1 MFCVDI
7 IISTMKNEHL
17 NEIIEPVNANS
28 HDILLLETL
37 SKNVNR
43 LMENEHI
50 SASELG
56 RRINLPA
63 STIKKIRNC
72 DAPNPTVA
80 TLLPIA
86 RYFSLTLSQLVGDEN
101 MPYHAIH
108 GTLQKIPVLSW
119 EEVISHTQNPVRISK
134 TMSLDPPESPS
145 AYALVVE
152 QNNLD
157 NLSEG
162 TVLIVNPEIKPKHL
176 DLVIAHKAGQTSVC
190 VKQWIDELG
199 EVYLKPLISG
209 CPFTAFTQEH
219 TILGVV
225 TEYRKRLTVHG
236 D

>member
-1 MFCVDI
+1 
-7 IISTMKNEHL
+7 MKNDNVIDTIEPL
-17 NEIIEPVNANS
+17 NENN
-28 HDILLLETL
+28 HDILLLEML
-37 SKNVNR
+37 SKNVNV
-43 LMENEHI
+43 LMDKAHI

-101 MPYHAIH
+101 MPYYAVH
-108 GTLQKIPVLSW
+108 GSLQKVPVLSW
-119 EEVISHTQNPVRISK
+119 DEVVLHTQNTVLTSRTICV
-134 TMSLDPPESPS
+134 DPPESPS

-162 TVLIVNPEIKPKHL
+162 TLLIINPEIKPKHL
-176 DLVIAHKAGQTSVC
+176 DLVIVHKIGQTSVC
-190 VKQWIDELG
+190 LKQWIDELG
-199 EVYLKPLISG
+199 EIYMKPLISG
-209 CPFTAFTQEH
+209 CPFAAFTQEH
-219 TILGVV
+219 AILGVV
-225 TEYRKRLTVHG
+225 TEYRKRLTSHE

>member
-1 MFCVDI
+1 MDI
-7 IISTMKNEHL
+7 IMSNMINDNLVETIAPFNE
-17 NEIIEPVNANS
+17 NDN
-28 HDILLLETL
+28 DILLLETL
-37 SKNVNR
+37 SKNVNA
-43 LMENEHI
+43 LMESVHI

-101 MPYHAIH
+101 MPYHAVH
-108 GTLQKIPVLSW
+108 GSLQKIPVLSW
-119 EEVISHTQNPVRISK
+119 NEVVLHTQNTVLSSK
-134 TMSLDPPESPS
+134 TICLDPPESPS

-162 TVLIVNPEIKPKHL
+162 TVLIINPEIKPKHL
-176 DLVIAHKAGQTSVC
+176 DLVIVHKIGQTSVC
-190 VKQWIDELG
+190 LKQWIDELG
-199 EVYLKPLISG
+199 EIYMKPLISG

-219 TILGVV
+219 AILGVV
-225 TEYRKRLTVHG
+225 TEYRKRLTAYG